1 MTKNLILLVGYKN
14 YLGGFGNYP
23 WQVGLKN
30 AQKNV
35 HDALFY
41 VHGPCMLNVFC

>member
-1 MTKNLILLVGYKN
+1 MTKNLILLVGCENCLY
-14 YLGGFGNYP
+14 GFGNYP

-30 AQKNV
+30 AHKNV

-41 VHGPCMLNVFC
+41 VHDPCELKIFC